1 MTCFSEV
8 RLIHV
13 PSSWILSSLQWSFFH
28 SAISI
33 FQSKVKVPTTQPTGL
48 SAVHELSLRWQSQ
61 HRFWEQ
67 EIHPINWTGVQYCL
81 TYSWCHSLLC
91 TIKVRLA
98 LFSSCFFIFS
108 SSVRFLLAV
117 LTPLKLPPWI
127 KSWATSINTLPNNP
141 QSDTTSELHASHL
154 LNFNIP
160 KQTMPLSQVSPLPR
174 D

>member
-1 MTCFSEV
+1 MPPPPESFLLCSEV
-8 RLIHV
+8 V
-13 PSSWILSSLQWSFFH
+13 SLCYFYLPK
-28 SAISI
+28 
-33 FQSKVKVPTTQPTGL
+33 QSKSSHHPTHRII
-48 SAVHELSLRWQSQ
+48 AVHELSLRWQSQ
-61 HRFWEQ
+61 NRFWEQ
-67 EIHPINWTGVQYCL
+67 EIHPTNWTGVQYCL
-81 TYSWCHSLLC
+81 TYSWCRSLLC

-127 KSWATSINTLPNNP
+127 KSWATSINALPNNP

-160 KQTMPLSQVSPLPR
+160 KQSMPLSQVSPLHW